1 MYTKIKNPY
10 ISKQPLGEEQSFV
23 RMDTEATSATRSSF
37 ELESEVKPRLFRDVL
52 VLTNLHLLPHRIRNY
67 DSIIS
72 YIKLL
77 SNIYQYLTM
86 KPQTPPIELEETR
99 HLDSTL
105 RPDSFSDYIG
115 QEVIKKNLH
124 ILLTAA
130 KERNTP
136 PEHILLYGPP
146 GLGKTTLAH
155 LIAKELGANLKLSS
169 GPAIMKVGDLAA
181 ILTNLTPGDV
191 LFIDEIHRLNKLIEE
206 VLYPAM
212 ESGKLDIVIGK
223 GPSARTI
230 QLDLPPFTL
239 IGATTRISLLSS
251 PLRSRF
257 SGGVYRLQYYTE
269 EEIATIVT
277 NSATILGTN
286 LPSDAAFEIAKR
298 SRFTPRIANYYLKRA
313 RDYAQVHKA
322 LIDKDVVDTS
332 LSLLEI
338 DEYGIGTSERII
350 LECLVNVFN
359 GGPVGLNTLAA
370 ATGEEEAT
378 IADVTEP
385 YLLQIGMIERTAR
398 GRKATDKALR
408 KFKK

>member
-1 MYTKIKNPY
+1 MDAFDPKID
-10 ISKQPLGEEQSFV
+10 I
-23 RMDTEATSATRSSF
+23 
-37 ELESEVKPRLFRDVL
+37 
-52 VLTNLHLLPHRIRNY
+52 
-67 DSIIS
+67 
-72 YIKLL
+72 
-77 SNIYQYLTM
+77 
-86 KPQTPPIELEETR
+86 EETR

-105 RPDSFSDYIG
+105 RPDTFSKYVG
-115 QEVIKKNLH
+115 QETIKKNLH

-130 KERNTP
+130 TERGTP

-181 ILTNLTPGDV
+181 ILTNLSPGDI

-269 EEIATIVT
+269 DEIATIVQQ
-277 NSATILGTN
+277 SARILGTDI
-286 LPSDAAFEIAKR
+286 PSDAANEIAKR

-322 LIDKDVVDTS
+322 VIDREIVDVS
-332 LSLLEI
+332 LALLEI
-338 DEYGIGTSERII
+338 DQFGLGIAERMV
-350 LECLVNVFN
+350 LNALVNTFN
-359 GGPVGLNTLAA
+359 GGPVGLGTLAA

-378 IADVTEP
+378 IEDVTEP
-385 YLLQIGMIERTAR
+385 YLIQIGMLERTPR
-398 GRKATDKALR
+398 GRKATQKALDF
-408 KFKK
+408 FKK